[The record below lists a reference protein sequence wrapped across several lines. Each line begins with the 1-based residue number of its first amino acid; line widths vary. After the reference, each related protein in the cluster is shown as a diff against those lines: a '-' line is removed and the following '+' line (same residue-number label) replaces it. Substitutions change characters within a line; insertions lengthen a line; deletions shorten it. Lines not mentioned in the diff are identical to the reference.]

1 MDNSEATV
9 VLCESGFF
17 KMKIHLPSAEETTAD
32 GEKSK
37 EGTPTAPVKPAKP
50 TADEIRAAQAE
61 MRKTLE
67 AKKNASKMKTELL
80 QKKQELLEKQIKE
93 HKVNFGVGANA

>member
-1 MDNSEATV
+1 MNHIRI
-9 VLCESGFF
+9 LF
-17 KMKIHLPSAEETTAD
+17 PSSPETAD

-37 EGTPTAPVKPAKP
+37 EGTPSLPAKPAKP

-61 MRKTLE
+61 MKKTIE
-67 AKKNASKMKTELL
+67 AKKNATKMKTELL

-93 HKVNFGVGANA
+93 QKVLYSKVESSWESRGFVPD

>member
-1 MDNSEATV
+1 MKKKVEFEPVAHFTDQRRFFHSE
-9 VLCESGFF
+9 EST
-17 KMKIHLPSAEETTAD
+17 AEG

-37 EGTPTAPVKPAKP
+37 EGTPTLPAKPAKP

-61 MRKTLE
+61 MRKSLD
-67 AKKNASKMKTELL
+67 AKKNASKLKTELL

-93 HKVNFGVGANA
+93 QKVL